1 MSSGAHATSTPG
13 DLVRR
18 ARMFVVTMGVVSLFG
33 DMSYEGARG
42 LVGPYLGLLGAS
54 AVAVSVSAGAGELA
68 GYTLRLLTGWLAD
81 RTRAHWP
88 LTILG
93 YAVNLVVVPGLA
105 FAGSWEVAVGM
116 VIGERVGKAIRSPA
130 RSTLLSHAAR
140 RAGEGKSFGLEEAL
154 DQIGAVSGPLL
165 TAAAIALR
173 SGRPPLA
180 QYRLAFLVLVLPAVV
195 TLVLVLA
202 ARRAFPTPEDLE
214 PPGPTEHV
222 RLGSG
227 FWLLVAASALVGLGF
242 ADWALVAFHAGR
254 SGLVSLGLLPLLYAG
269 AMGVDA
275 LAALAFGHAFDRRG
289 PGVLALSCVV
299 GAGAAPLVFLG
310 GSVGALLAGAALW
323 AVAMG
328 AQESVYKAAVARLVS
343 PSQRGRAFGLFFA
356 VFGVA
361 WFVGSAALGWLYEH
375 ARVAMVA
382 FAVIPQLAAAAVFLR
397 AMRAEAR
404 SSDRAQR

>member
-1 MSSGAHATSTPG
+1 MASGKRSPSAPS
-13 DLVRR
+13 DLVHR
-18 ARMFVVTMGVVSLFG
+18 ARTFVVTMGVVSLFG

-54 AVAVSVSAGAGELA
+54 AVVVSVSAGAGELA

-93 YAVNLVVVPGLA
+93 YAVNLVVIPGLA
-105 FAGSWEVAVGM
+105 FAGSWEVAVGL

-130 RSTLLSHAAR
+130 RSTLLSYAAR

-154 DQIGAVSGPLL
+154 DQIGAVAGPLL
-165 TAAAIALR
+165 TTAAIALR
-173 SGRPPLA
+173 SGSPLA
-180 QYRLAFLVLVLPAVV
+180 QYRLAFLVLAVPAVI
-195 TLVLVLA
+195 TLGLVLA

-214 PPGPTEHV
+214 PPETEAPGH
-222 RLGSG
+222 LGTG
-227 FWLLVAASALVGLGF
+227 FWLLVAASSLVGLGF

-289 PGVLALSCVV
+289 PGVLAVSCLV

-310 GSVGALLAGAALW
+310 SSVGALLAGAALW

-343 PSQRGRAFGLFFA
+343 SSGRGRAYGLFFA

-375 ARVAMVA
+375 ARGGMVA
-382 FAVIPQLAAAAVFLR
+382 FAVVPQLLAAPVFLL
-397 AMRAEAR
+397 AMRANAR
-404 SSDRAQR
+404 PPASRGR